1 MITEITTVV
10 KADEGAVLDV
20 LGPRI
25 EPLTSP
31 QESAYCVMKGTL
43 PPGISVPLLSH
54 EDAESFYVLCGEIQ
68 GLVQTKRGLEWQTLK
83 PGDFVHITSAAKH
96 AWRNLSQQRSE
107 VLITCTAKL
116 GRFLREVGRPASDR
130 RTPTQEQVQGLAE
143 ISERYG
149 YWMGSPE
156 ENAAVGISLL

>member
-10 KADEGAVLDV
+10 EAGEGAVLDV

-25 EPLTSP
+25 EPLTSRE
-31 QESAYCVMKGTL
+31 ESAYCVMKGTM
-43 PPGISVPLLSH
+43 PPAVSVPLHSH
-54 EDAESFYVLCGEIQ
+54 EDAESFYVLSGEIQ
-68 GLVQTKRGLEWQTLK
+68 GLVQTERGLEWQTLK
-83 PGDFVHITSAAKH
+83 PGDFVHVTSGAKH
-96 AWRNLSQQRSE
+96 AWRNLSHERSE

-116 GRFLREVGRPASDR
+116 GRFFREVGRPASDR
-130 RTPTQEQVQGLAE
+130 QTPMQEQVRGLAE